1 MRAFALFAAL
11 AIATPL
17 PAAEI
22 EVGAQHVISIP
33 RDRGTLDIE
42 VSRGFAAHAEI
53 FFSDALSTRVAAT
66 FLNPAAILFPE
77 NPPPNDVDLGT
88 LGLDIYSA
96 TARYH
101 FAPARR
107 LSAFAGAGGALVIL
121 GNLDDQFGT
130 DVEVEFDPELTLVG
144 EGGLRYRFRER
155 IILELGVAY
164 LPLEADSQILR
175 AADPRYPLPETVAVN
190 PVIVSLGAAW
200 RF

>member
-1 MRAFALFAAL
+1 MKRILLILLVAMSAR
-11 AIATPL
+11 
-17 PAAEI
+17 AAEL
-22 EVGAQHVISIP
+22 EVGAAHVVSIP

-77 NPPPNDVDLGT
+77 DPPPSDVDLGT

-101 FAPARR
+101 FAPRAR
-107 LSAFAGAGGALVIL
+107 LSAFAGAGGALVVL

-130 DVEVEFDPELTLVG
+130 DVEVEFDPALTLVG

-164 LPLEADSQILR
+164 LPLEADSRILR
-175 AADPRYPLPETVAVN
+175 AADPRYPVPGTVTVN
-190 PVIVSLGAAW
+190 PLIVSAGAAW

>member
-1 MRAFALFAAL
+1 MKRIVLVLLFATSL
-11 AIATPL
+11 R
-17 PAAEI
+17 AAEV
-22 EVGAQHVISIP
+22 EVGAAHVIAIP
-33 RDRGTLDIE
+33 RDRGTLDVE

-53 FFSDALSTRVAAT
+53 FFSDRLSTRIAAT

-77 NPPPNDVDLGT
+77 NPPPDDVDLGT

-101 FAPARR
+101 FAPRAR
-107 LSAFAGAGGALVIL
+107 LSAFAGAGGALVVI
-121 GNLDDQFGT
+121 GNLDDQFGD
-130 DVEVEFDPELTLVG
+130 DVEVEFDPQLTLVG

-164 LPLEADSQILR
+164 LPLEAGSQVR
-175 AADPRYPLPETVAVN
+175 RVADPRYSLPETVTVDPLIVN
-190 PVIVSLGAAW
+190 VGAAW